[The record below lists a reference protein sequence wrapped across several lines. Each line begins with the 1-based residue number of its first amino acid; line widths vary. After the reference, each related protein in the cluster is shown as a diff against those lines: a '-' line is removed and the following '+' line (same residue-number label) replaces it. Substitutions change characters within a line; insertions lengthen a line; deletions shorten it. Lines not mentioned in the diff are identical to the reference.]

1 MSVSCPRLPRE
12 PFLPERLEE
21 QLARE
26 ARSFFNDSRNV
37 QIDSAKH
44 VLRLSEI
51 LQFYTADFLAVAPSL
66 ASYVNRY
73 REALVPEN
81 YEVEFIPYDWTI
93 NRQPGT

>member
-1 MSVSCPRLPRE
+1 MLSIPTNCKPYLLTLP
-12 PFLPERLEE
+12 
-21 QLARE
+21 
-26 ARSFFNDSRNV
+26 
-37 QIDSAKH
+37 KH

-73 REALVPEN
+73 RVALVPEN